1 MSLFSKKQTGDR
13 GENYCAKYL
22 KKQGYRILCRNYRK
36 PCGEI
41 DIIAEKNGTLCF
53 VEVKTRHNG
62 SLTRPYEAVDLRKQQ
77 RLIRAATA
85 VLTSARSSP
94 TKTPLHCCT
103 YII

>member
-41 DIIAEKNGTLCF
+41 DIIAEKT
-53 VEVKTRHNG
+53 
-62 SLTRPYEAVDLRKQQ
+62 
-77 RLIRAATA
+77 
-85 VLTSARSSP
+85 ARSALSRSKRAITARSP
-94 TKTPLHCCT
+94 DPMRRW
-103 YII
+103 ISASSSD